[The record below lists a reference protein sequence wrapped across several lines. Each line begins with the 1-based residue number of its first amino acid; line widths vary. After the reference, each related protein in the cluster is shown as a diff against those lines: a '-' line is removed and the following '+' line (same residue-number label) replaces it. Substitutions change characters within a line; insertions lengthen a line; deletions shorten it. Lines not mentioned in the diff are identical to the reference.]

1 MGDEKPPA
9 PWEKQPGETQLEFSQ
24 FRYYRDMPQPR
35 RILGVLHGS
44 TAEKWE
50 MASRCNWVSRTEQYD
65 DHISNVAI
73 AERERVVKE
82 QAAAIT
88 EDHFRLLQGVREI
101 AIRETSKW
109 LNDVRTQ
116 DGQSLIK
123 ISDLVK
129 VVDCAVKLDR
139 LSLGETT
146 ENVGGGHQDLS
157 MLSPEELLLARDLAK
172 KACGQ
177 VE

>member
-1 MGDEKPPA
+1 MSEEK

-35 RILGVLHGS
+35 RVLGVLHGS
-44 TAEKWE
+44 TADKWE
-50 MASRCNWVSRTEQYD
+50 MASRCEWVSRVEQYD

-82 QAAAIT
+82 QAASIT

-101 AIRETSKW
+101 AIRETAKW
-109 LNDVRTQ
+109 LADVRSQ
-116 DGQSLIK
+116 DGTSLFK

-139 LSLGETT
+139 LTLGETT

-157 MLSPEELLLARDLAK
+157 ALSPEELILAHELAK
-172 KACGQ
+172 KVGGQ
-177 VE
+177 NE